1 MVDVYY
7 GILNLMRKPM
17 ENTFADIVMP
27 LLCAFV
33 GGMMT
38 LLGVIITNK
47 YNSTKM
53 REEERKRNTPFLRV
67 VTIDNAEDNV
77 RALVNESKS
86 PYFDCIVHID
96 DFCVKNISQN
106 LIVFVGIKIEEEIY
120 IFDEQKTIEPLACM
134 SVSTTESYVV
144 RFKNEIEEMRLLI
157 KDVLGNCY
165 AIKLTCTSKWCG
177 CDSPGMSCT
186 TTVKTA
192 SLPLRIR
199 RCQKISHN
207 DG

>member
-1 MVDVYY
+1 
-7 GILNLMRKPM
+7 M

-144 RFKNEIEEMRLLI
+144 RFKNEIEEMR
-157 KDVLGNCY
+157 
-165 AIKLTCTSKWCG
+165 
-177 CDSPGMSCT
+177 
-186 TTVKTA
+186 
-192 SLPLRIR
+192 
-199 RCQKISHN
+199 
-207 DG
+207 

>member
-1 MVDVYY
+1 
-7 GILNLMRKPM
+7 
-17 ENTFADIVMP
+17 
-27 LLCAFV
+27 
-33 GGMMT
+33 
-38 LLGVIITNK
+38 
-47 YNSTKM
+47 M

-165 AIKLTCTSKWCG
+165 AIKLTCTSKWF
-177 CDSPGMSCT
+177 DF
-186 TTVKTA
+186 
-192 SLPLRIR
+192 
-199 RCQKISHN
+199 HF
-207 DG
+207 